1 MITRSNK
8 YQELLLRQVRCA
20 GKYILDHADEIVSTL
35 PLKTDFSIMI
45 DMSNGEKVP
54 TIRISEAVIFPCP
67 TLLSEVDEW
76 EADE

>member
-1 MITRSNK
+1 MTISEK

-54 TIRISEAVIFPCP
+54 TIRISEEVIFPAP
-67 TLLSEVDEW
+67 RVLGEVTE
-76 EADE
+76 